1 MKLTVLVDNHTYID
15 MYYLGEPAL
24 SFYIEDGDKKF
35 LFDSAYSDVFIK
47 NASKMKIDLQEL
59 NAMILSHG
67 HNDHSGGLQYLRKT
81 HKGLKII
88 AHPDAFA
95 YRQDDTGLPI
105 GSPLSL
111 DEVSKG
117 FDLSF
122 SKEPLRISEHLYYLG
137 QIEGCFDFEKR
148 YPIGKKIYEDLLS
161 DDYILD
167 DTALAYKGKDG
178 LFIITGCSHS
188 GICNIIEQAKRVCND
203 QRITGVIGG
212 FHLFENDE
220 RLQATIDYL
229 AANEIR
235 MLYPCHCVSLKAKT
249 EMAKRLEINEV
260 GVGLEVEID

>member
-1 MKLTVLVDNHTYID
+1 MK
-15 MYYLGEPAL
+15 
-24 SFYIEDGDKKF
+24 
-35 LFDSAYSDVFIK
+35 
-47 NASKMKIDLQEL
+47 
-59 NAMILSHG
+59 
-67 HNDHSGGLQYLRKT
+67 
-81 HKGLKII
+81 
-88 AHPDAFA
+88 
-95 YRQDDTGLPI
+95 
-105 GSPLSL
+105 
-111 DEVSKG
+111 
-117 FDLSF
+117 
-122 SKEPLRISEHLYYLG
+122 ISEHLYYLG

-220 RLQATIDYL
+220 RLHATIDYL